1 MDIKE
6 LQDAVQSQ
14 INRYTA
20 LKDLASLEFK
30 PYLYTLIE
38 DAYEYAQ
45 KLFDEICVA
54 EDQRE

>member
-20 LKDLASLEFK
+20 IKDLASLEH
-30 PYLYTLIE
+30 LYTLIE